1 MLLPVIIKRK
11 KIVAGGGHHGGA
23 WKVAYAD
30 FVTAMMAFFLL
41 MWILGATDADQR
53 KLYDL
58 IYKRTIASQMAAA
71 RLERTSVDIASEDE
85 QVILD
90 VQEDNTYEEKPK
102 APQRMPAARPPP
114 LPKNEAPKPLK
125 VNNPFGVPEQK
136 LENVSL
142 DSPAKVPNGSGPFA
156 DDPPLLEGKFLF
168 CLFFIILFF

>member
-1 MLLPVIIKRK
+1 MGRGTRAPLPGNRQPP
-11 KIVAGGGHHGGA
+11 
-23 WKVAYAD
+23 
-30 FVTAMMAFFLL
+30 T
-41 MWILGATDADQR
+41 TDAPVQR
-53 KLYDL
+53 HNPFN
-58 IYKRTIASQMAAA
+58 SHFQ
-71 RLERTSVDIASEDE
+71 EDE

-156 DDPPLLEGKFLF
+156 DDPPLLEGKFYFVQLTNF
-168 CLFFIILFF
+168 RLGYRHKQN